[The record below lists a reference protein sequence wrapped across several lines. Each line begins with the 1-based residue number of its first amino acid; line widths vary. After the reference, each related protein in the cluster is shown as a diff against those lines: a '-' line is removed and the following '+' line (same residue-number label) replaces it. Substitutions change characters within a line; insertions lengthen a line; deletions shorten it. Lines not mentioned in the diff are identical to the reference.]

1 MALRTRTILSISTL
15 VCIGL
20 LIGPTPA
27 LAAGPRPPAVR
38 HVGQIARQDVPT
50 LPGSERD
57 TLVEPDVAVSPRNP
71 DIAVAVAHDGRYP
84 DGGAV
89 GIETS
94 WTHDGG
100 ATWHHKPLPGVTAT
114 TGGKSVW
121 ARASDPVVAFGP
133 GGSVYV
139 STSGVQHGCD
149 SGVLVSRSDDGGR
162 TFGAPRTRAPE
173 CDVCVLRRQELAR
186 RGHRRDESRIGD
198 GCTSSGRR
206 S

>member
-1 MALRTRTILSISTL
+1 MALPTRTFRFLSTL
-15 VCIGL
+15 VCSGL
-20 LIGPTPA
+20 FVGSTPG
-27 LAAGPRPPAVR
+27 LAAGPRPRAVR
-38 HVGQIARQDVPT
+38 HVGQIARRDVPT

-114 TGGKSVW
+114 TGGKAIW

-139 STSGVQHGCD
+139 STLVFNTGCD

-162 TFGAPRTRAPE
+162 TFGAP
-173 CDVCVLRRQELAR
+173 
-186 RGHRRDESRIGD
+186 
-198 GCTSSGRR
+198 
-206 S
+206 